1 MVGAGFSV
9 CGSAPGFG
17 CAWSNPVVS
26 GSGSVL
32 GGAIFLLE
40 RIYVAN
46 GQFNNILVPVPI
58 VFFSRPEIFSF
69 LTLLPKID
77 LRFPS

>member
-1 MVGAGFSV
+1 MPQLLVVGAGFSV
-9 CGSAPGFG
+9 CGSAAGFG

-40 RIYVAN
+40 SVYTIRLR
-46 GQFNNILVPVPI
+46 ILV
-58 VFFSRPEIFSF
+58 RQ
-69 LTLLPKID
+69 
-77 LRFPS
+77 